1 MILAKR
7 LASCLL
13 AKVNFCWLSSNI
25 QTRCTSAVQ
34 CMSQVMRFLCGQS
47 LHQLGQ
53 HWSQLPFL
61 CKVTSGG
68 PPVSIIRTMFL
79 LQDVNK
85 AFCIA
90 HAGGVSMQTIRNST
104 ISSQGTLCF
113 SHCKV
118 KVNEEVAFPATLLQ
132 HLYCSTWFACH
143 PHHKHS
149 LTADQPDLAQVVLLQ
164 CLQLFIGVH
173 YQAVCVCLRSA
184 LKSQAGCMLHQ
195 CCPCAPGCIC
205 PVFTSVMA
213 TVTRQSSSHGT
224 QCAAGSV
231 HQMPSQLLLA
241 KLLLFRQ
248 SLPRQAYLL
257 RPL

>member
-25 QTRCTSAVQ
+25 QTRCISAVQ
-34 CMSQVMRFLCGQS
+34 CMPQVMRFLCGQS

-85 AFCIA
+85 AFC
-90 HAGGVSMQTIRNST
+90 GVSMQTIRNST
-104 ISSQGTLCF
+104 ISSQGTPCF

-118 KVNEEVAFPATLLQ
+118 EVNEKVALPATLLQ
-132 HLYCSTWFACH
+132 HFYCSTCFACH

-149 LTADQPDLAQVVLLQ
+149 LKAEQPDLAQVVLLR
-164 CLQLFIGVH
+164 CLQLFSGSIIKLSMFVAGQPSRAKH
-173 YQAVCVCLRSA
+173 SA
-184 LKSQAGCMLHQ
+184 CPPNADLVRKAAFVQSAPLPWSQPLVKATIMEQSGPPAHHIRGTKS
-195 CCPCAPGCIC
+195 I
-205 PVFTSVMA
+205 
-213 TVTRQSSSHGT
+213 R
-224 QCAAGSV
+224 
-231 HQMPSQLLLA
+231 
-241 KLLLFRQ
+241 
-248 SLPRQAYLL
+248 
-257 RPL
+257 